1 MEEDTLAIVLSK
13 CVDALK
19 AGNSLERVLERY
31 PALSD
36 ELRPLLAT
44 AARLYATRG
53 EAYVPP
59 FPDARLRQR
68 FREADVL

>member
-13 CVDALK
+13 CVEALE
-19 AGNSLERVLERY
+19 AGDDLEPVLQRY

-44 AARLYATRG
+44 AVRLYAARDA
-53 EAYVPP
+53 AYVPP
-59 FPDARLRQR
+59 FPDVSLRRR
-68 FREADVL
+68 FREAGAM